1 MKPITE
7 ATSQKIKNMSL
18 LCAFLVVSIHVGW
31 PSDVPLSAGWF
42 VDQAITE
49 GIARI
54 AVPFFFI
61 VSGFFLAQHFTEED
75 WWGRE
80 VKKRVRSL
88 VVPFVAWSLI
98 AFVAVAPLSVI
109 ADLIAHRP
117 FGTSLFFLHENNWMR
132 ILGFDCTDFPL
143 HVPLWYVRCLFFFV
157 LTGGLFKFGVGASQH
172 LWLAL
177 TFAACLL
184 ANHLPCENVR
194 EFFRMGY
201 SLAGVFYF
209 SVGVFIQRF
218 SPSLRSTH
226 AAVLCGLV
234 GMALLAVKLL
244 FAYHGWRF
252 QIALGKLSLPFLI
265 YFTWHFMSARRLP
278 NWLTAC
284 SFPIFLMHSIF
295 LTYLGIMLNRLPL
308 GALTT
313 TGIQYIGS
321 ILLSIALT
329 LLLRRLSPRAARV
342 LFGGR

>member
-1 MKPITE
+1 
-7 ATSQKIKNMSL
+7 
-18 LCAFLVVSIHVGW
+18 
-31 PSDVPLSAGWF
+31 
-42 VDQAITE
+42 
-49 GIARI
+49 
-54 AVPFFFI
+54 
-61 VSGFFLAQHFTEED
+61 
-75 WWGRE
+75 
-80 VKKRVRSL
+80 
-88 VVPFVAWSLI
+88 
-98 AFVAVAPLSVI
+98 
-109 ADLIAHRP
+109 
-117 FGTSLFFLHENNWMR
+117 MR
-132 ILGFDCTDFPL
+132 ILGFDCMDFPL

-194 EFFRMGY
+194 EFLRMGY

-226 AAVLCGLV
+226 AAVLCGFV

-295 LTYLGIMLNRLPL
+295 LTYLGIMLKRLPL